1 LNDCGSALSD
11 NQQHA
16 GSAKSGND
24 SNQSGYLGVMPPYGN
39 VPQRGARAWV
49 ERPEQL
55 LQAVKV
61 LTQSRIVAIDAE
73 FTQVRARAQG
83 DAQTS
88 SMRLALL
95 QLAVEGQCYVI
106 DALRLH
112 DLLPLAEIVANP
124 AYLILLYG
132 ASADMR
138 VMSERGLDVAH
149 YCDLEAASRS
159 IFGQQESSLA
169 GMLRRAFNIRL
180 DKSLQRTDW
189 TRRPL
194 PPAMVAYAA
203 RDAEMTLALY
213 NWLHLHFEWA
223 LRMHEYTNQPLEPA
237 APWIEPFL
245 LGTISLPAEAT
256 LAEMRAS
263 GLSGDAAQME
273 ADARAA
279 LATLTHPM
287 YRNRLLRLIAD
298 ASLTALAPDIEPLLQ
313 SPAADVRSSSART
326 LGRLGIREAKP
337 LIEPLLQDPVF
348 DVRKA
353 AQTALHNLEGKR
365 GPHPQALAPKL
376 VQGVRSWSVGTP
388 SDTEGEDDWKARL
401 RAMMDQ

>member
-1 LNDCGSALSD
+1 LND
-11 NQQHA
+11 NQQHT
-16 GSAKSGND
+16 GSSKPAND
-24 SNQSGYLGVMPPYGN
+24 TIQPGYLGVMPPFSTP
-39 VPQRGARAWV
+39 PQRGVRTWV
-49 ERPEQL
+49 DRPEQL
-55 LQAVKV
+55 QQAASV
-61 LTQSRIVAIDAE
+61 LKQSRIVAIDAE
-73 FTQVRARAQG
+73 FTQLRSRTQA
-83 DAQTS
+83 DAQAS
-88 SMRLALL
+88 SLRLALL
-95 QLAVEGQCYVI
+95 QLAVEGHCYVV

-112 DLLPLAEIVANP
+112 DLLPLAEIVADP
-124 AYLILLYG
+124 AHLILLHG

-213 NWLHLHFEWA
+213 GWLHAHFEWA
-223 LRMHEYTNQPLEPA
+223 LHMHEYTNRPLQPV

-245 LGTISLPAEAT
+245 LGTTNASAEGA
-256 LAEMRAS
+256 LAEMKAR
-263 GLSGDAAQME
+263 GLTGDPPQME

-298 ASLTALAPDIEPLLQ
+298 ASLTSLAPDIEPLLQ
-313 SPAADVRSSSART
+313 SPAADERSSSART
-326 LGRLGIREAKP
+326 LGRLGIQEAKS

-353 AQTALHNLEGKR
+353 AQTALRNLEGKG
-365 GPHPQALAPKL
+365 GPRPPVLPPKL
-376 VQGVRSWSVGTP
+376 VQGVRSWTVG
-388 SDTEGEDDWKARL
+388 DTDDTGDEDDWKARL